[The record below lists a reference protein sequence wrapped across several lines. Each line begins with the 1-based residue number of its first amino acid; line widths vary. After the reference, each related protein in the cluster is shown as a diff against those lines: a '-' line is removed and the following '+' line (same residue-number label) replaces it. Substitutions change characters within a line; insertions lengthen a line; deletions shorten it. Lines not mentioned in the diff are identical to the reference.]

1 MILTSLLLLA
11 FHSECLSV
19 VVDLI
24 LEIEYGKNSS
34 SCHWSSSTVYMK
46 LHVLLYG
53 DYIHKNIL
61 SGLSSVLIVLG
72 IDISEFTNCK
82 QYVNDIVRN
91 GGSYRYYGDAD
102 DKQKFIK
109 SLKRVDASHMADFEL
124 DSSYGNHLASIV
136 ALAKA
141 AAEAAAE
148 AAAKASA
155 DAAVDAKAVIERNEK
170 RLNQATHD
178 VPTKFRKY

>member
-1 MILTSLLLLA
+1 MFFFMAIIFIRIFYQDYHLFLLFWESIFQNLLN
-11 FHSECLSV
+11 V
-19 VVDLI
+19 
-24 LEIEYGKNSS
+24 
-34 SCHWSSSTVYMK
+34 
-46 LHVLLYG
+46 
-53 DYIHKNIL
+53 
-61 SGLSSVLIVLG
+61 
-72 IDISEFTNCK
+72 K